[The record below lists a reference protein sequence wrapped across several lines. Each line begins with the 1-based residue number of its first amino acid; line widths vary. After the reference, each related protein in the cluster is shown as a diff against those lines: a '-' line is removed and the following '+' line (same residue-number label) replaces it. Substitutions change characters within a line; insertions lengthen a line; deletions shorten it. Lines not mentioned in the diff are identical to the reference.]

1 MTIKPLQINIFSISE
16 LRTRICFPNL
26 QELNKVSED
35 HLKLFKVVVYTVP
48 GLLSKWEEVVQELSQ
63 KGMNISISSLL
74 TEDYMARTRDAL
86 NTESPYSCRLDDD
99 IFMSS
104 YVWDFLLEN
113 LYKLE
118 DPTVMSITPILT
130 AGIPTVEYFLLDFLN
145 NEQLSEVY
153 RIFKEDNILRSCWG
167 VDYSHLYNTVVE
179 MVDWDPSTFY
189 TELTKHT
196 TPFKGVH
203 PIRFSDNANIAV
215 SNYVVADFDKFM
227 SRQDYCLE
235 PLRGVHNTHLFTF
248 RTSTWRESLKHVYD
262 HFDELS
268 LNMYGLNRNMTTY
281 IIRNG
286 YAIHM
291 AYGSVPSQKS
301 IEDKYY
307 NCIESFK
314 QK

>member
-48 GLLSKWEEVVQELSQ
+48 GLVSKWEEVVQELSQ

-74 TEDYMARTRDAL
+74 TENYMDRTRDAL

-104 YVWDFLLEN
+104 HVWDYLLGS
-113 LYKLE
+113 LSKLE

-153 RIFKEDNILRSCWG
+153 RI
-167 VDYSHLYNTVVE
+167 
-179 MVDWDPSTFY
+179 
-189 TELTKHT
+189 
-196 TPFKGVH
+196 
-203 PIRFSDNANIAV
+203 SDEE
-215 SNYVVADFDKFM
+215 K
-227 SRQDYCLE
+227 
-235 PLRGVHNTHLFTF
+235 
-248 RTSTWRESLKHVYD
+248 
-262 HFDELS
+262 
-268 LNMYGLNRNMTTY
+268 
-281 IIRNG
+281 II
-286 YAIHM
+286 Y
-291 AYGSVPSQKS
+291 
-301 IEDKYY
+301 
-307 NCIESFK
+307 
-314 QK
+314 